1 MTHTLG
7 ELGVRFG
14 CIVQGDPD
22 TVIDGVGTL
31 AGAEPGQIA
40 FLANARYRR
49 FLDETRASAVILSP
63 EDADG
68 FAAPALL
75 SDDPYLTYAR
85 VAALLAPETQQP
97 SGISPAATVDASAGV
112 AADAW
117 IGPGAVV
124 EAGASIGP
132 RCFVGPGSIVGREAR
147 LQSHCRLVARVV
159 ICHGVSLGERVIVHP
174 GAVLGSDGFGMARE
188 REAWI
193 KVPQLGGLVIGSDVE
208 IGANTTIDR
217 GAIEDTVIGDGV
229 KLDNQ
234 IQIGH
239 NVRIGD
245 HTIIAGC
252 TGISGSAVVG
262 RRCMIGGMV
271 GIAGHLEICDD
282 AVITGQTLVSHSVR
296 KPGVYSSALPLDEA
310 RKWRRN
316 SARFRQLD
324 TLAKKVQALS
334 RAAGHDDEGEKTDE

>member
-1 MTHTLG
+1 M
-7 ELGVRFG
+7 
-14 CIVQGDPD
+14 
-22 TVIDGVGTL
+22 GTL
-31 AGAEPGQIA
+31 AGAGPGQIA

-49 FLDETRASAVILSP
+49 FLTGTRAAAVILTP
-63 EDADG
+63 DDAGD
-68 FAAPALL
+68 FAGPALL

-85 VAALLAPETQQP
+85 VATLLAPAAP
-97 SGISPAATVDASAGV
+97 RPAGISPAATVDLTARV

-117 IGPGAVV
+117 VGPGAVV
-124 EAGASIGP
+124 ESGARIGP
-132 RCFVGPGSIVGREAR
+132 RCFIGPGSIVGSEAE
-147 LQSHCRLVARVV
+147 LGSDCRLVARVV

-174 GAVLGSDGFGMARE
+174 GAVLGGDGFGMARD
-188 REAWI
+188 RDVWI
-193 KVPQLGGLVIGSDVE
+193 KVPQLGGLVVGSDVE

-217 GAIEDTVIGDGV
+217 GAIDDTVIGDGV

-239 NVRIGD
+239 NVRIGE

-262 RRCMIGGMV
+262 RRCMIGGAV

-310 RKWRRN
+310 RRWRRN

-324 TLAKKVQALS
+324 KLAKKVQALS
-334 RAAGHDDEGEKTDE
+334 RAASGDDEGEKTDE